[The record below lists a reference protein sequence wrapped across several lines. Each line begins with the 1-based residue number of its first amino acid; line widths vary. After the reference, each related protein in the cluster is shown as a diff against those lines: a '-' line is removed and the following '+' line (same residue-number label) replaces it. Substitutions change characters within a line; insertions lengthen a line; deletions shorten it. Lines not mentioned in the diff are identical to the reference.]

1 MPVAFESVYAG
12 FYLHFA
18 THCLSLVPEHN
29 RNRVMFVFAKL
40 ISKLI
45 EAANGSQN
53 HLIFRDHASEILR
66 WIVHL
71 NFLKKDTIVL
81 RYTSER
87 FEAVPTLRQVLS
99 KIQILTEL
107 TTGYQPNH
115 DPLCELDHTC
125 SRELDAFLVQ
135 ELRWFLSWIRTVSE
149 TSFRNLAIYQQR
161 QSDPRGYERDLQEQ
175 RGLHFLPI
183 EFLPRA
189 QEQRPRERQL
199 HI

>member
-18 THCLSLVPEHN
+18 THCLSLVPENN

-87 FEAVPTLRQVLS
+87 FEAVPTLRHV
-99 KIQILTEL
+99 
-107 TTGYQPNH
+107 
-115 DPLCELDHTC
+115 
-125 SRELDAFLVQ
+125 
-135 ELRWFLSWIRTVSE
+135 
-149 TSFRNLAIYQQR
+149 
-161 QSDPRGYERDLQEQ
+161 
-175 RGLHFLPI
+175 
-183 EFLPRA
+183 
-189 QEQRPRERQL
+189 
-199 HI
+199 